1 MLRAREEDVPG
12 RTTGRGVL
20 SHGSKFGLNEHY
32 PQGSTSNK
40 NTALAR
46 RKVHQHVALLIC
58 TLHLRWD
65 SLTPYIVIYD
75 SRIKATL
82 GFNVSHQFQTEVYH
96 LPAAKRLDASR
107 FKKMDVPP
115 IGGIP
120 ALSFPDNFPV
130 IFPVTPFWVSQP
142 NAFLQ
147 HSGSHKSISSV
158 KIEGPK
164 SDCGGIALKTLKSVG
179 TYAHTQVYK
188 MYISKNQYLCTL

>member
-1 MLRAREEDVPG
+1 MRMAWPFHPQHHLKVVLRAREEDVPG

-82 GFNVSHQFQTEVYH
+82 GFNVS
-96 LPAAKRLDASR
+96 
-107 FKKMDVPP
+107 
-115 IGGIP
+115 
-120 ALSFPDNFPV
+120 
-130 IFPVTPFWVSQP
+130 
-142 NAFLQ
+142 
-147 HSGSHKSISSV
+147 ISSRQRCTTSLQQKGWMLQGSKKWMSHRLV
-158 KIEGPK
+158 E
-164 SDCGGIALKTLKSVG
+164 SLLSVFL
-179 TYAHTQVYK
+179 TT
-188 MYISKNQYLCTL
+188 SL